1 MNASINTTMGLKQ
14 WLMLVTLSILWG
26 GSFFFVAVALEALPA
41 LSIVALRVLFAAV
54 SLWGVVWLIKLKIPK
69 DPQLWLGF
77 LVMGLLNNA
86 IPFTLITWGQI
97 QVASGLAAIFNAAV
111 PLFTVVVAALLLPD
125 EKVTPLKALGVVTG
139 FIGVSIMLGFPSISE
154 SGYVIAQLAILVA
167 GLSYAFAAVYGRRFK
182 AQGINPM
189 MLATGQLSV
198 SSLIMLPIAFGVDG
212 VISADQV
219 ATTSMLA
226 VLALAVLSTA
236 LAYILYFKVLADA
249 GAINASL
256 VTLLIPVSAILL
268 GVSILGETLEWV
280 HIVGMG
286 LIALG
291 LLIIDG
297 RLWQLIKR

>member
-26 GSFFFVAVALEALPA
+26 ESFFFVAVALEALPA

-139 FIGVSIMLGFPSISE
+139 FIGVSIMLGFPSVGE

-182 AQGINPM
+182 AQGVNPM

-212 VISADQV
+212 MISTAQI

-268 GVSILGETLEWV
+268 GVTILGETLEWV